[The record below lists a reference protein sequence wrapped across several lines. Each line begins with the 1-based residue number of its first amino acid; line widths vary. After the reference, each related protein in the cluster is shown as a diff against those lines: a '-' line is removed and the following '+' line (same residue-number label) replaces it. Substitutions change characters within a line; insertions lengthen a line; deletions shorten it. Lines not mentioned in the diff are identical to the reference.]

1 MRAESDCWIESR
13 GEVGRTYERVEVDG
27 LGAWVVG
34 GVVAVAAAVEV
45 VVAAV
50 ASFVDVDPVYNE

>member
-1 MRAESDCWIESR
+1 M
-13 GEVGRTYERVEVDG
+13 ERVGVDG

-50 ASFVDVDPVYNE
+50 ASFVDVDPICNKHRQAMVDQSRLNG